1 MRYGLLDRHATG
13 LHDIW
18 GMSNATGMA
27 ALSLVVVGV
36 WAVALAAAS
45 VRVFARSA
53 VH

>member
-13 LHDIW
+13 LRDIW

-27 ALSLVVVGV
+27 ALSLTVVGV
-36 WAVALAAAS
+36 WAVVLAAAS

-53 VH
+53 VR